1 MKKISSI
8 LIYMVMII
16 NFTFFNISVNAAELQ
31 QRSDIY
37 DKITSINFS
46 QVFTQED
53 DEYVVYFYKNVCPYC
68 IMIKPDLEY
77 YAYKNNYK
85 NVYTVNMDNFESKQG
100 WYDMKIHHERY
111 DIEIG
116 EIDANGNVVYYEGE
130 NDEKYLNGDIKTEDG
145 KVIDYR
151 MFLADKS
158 NYEGYKKNAN
168 ANIQRNKVYATDFTK
183 RINLKDNEAFKLVSV
198 PTAIKVKNGK
208 ISEYYQGASSVQNFL
223 NR

>member
-8 LIYMVMII
+8 LISMVMII
-16 NFTFFNISVNAAELQ
+16 NFTFLNVSVNAAELENGGE
-31 QRSDIY
+31 IY
-37 DKITSINFS
+37 DKIPSINFS
-46 QVFTQED
+46 QIFTQED
-53 DEYVVYFYKNVCPYC
+53 EEYVVYFYKNNCPYC
-68 IMIKPDLEY
+68 IMIKPDLQH
-77 YAYKNNYK
+77 YADKNNYK
-85 NVYTVNMDNFESKQG
+85 NVYTANMDNFENKHG

-130 NDEKYLNGDIKTEDG
+130 SAKKYTNGDIKTEDG

-151 MFLADKS
+151 MFFADEA

-168 ANIQRNKVYATDFTK
+168 VNIQRNKVYAADFTK
-183 RINLKDNEAFKLVSV
+183 RINLKDNEAFKIIGV

-208 ISEYYQGASSVQNFL
+208 VSEYYQGASSVQNFF